1 MKLRYGINLALFL
14 IISSIFYFSCA
25 ENDVMEDLVIGKD
38 QEYLSLSLSDRI
50 LVDAGAVWIDKLCSR
65 DFEGRKSGT
74 EGNRLAFEYI
84 CHELEEMGYVPE
96 CQIFNTEKGT
106 TIRNII
112 VTIPGKIDST
122 VIVGAHFDGPIQS
135 TGSDHYPAAED
146 NGSGA
151 VALMLLLKSLKVDSI
166 EFERTLICGLWDSEE
181 VLDGK
186 AFRGSTYYA
195 KHMSEQSISNTLFY
209 INFDCVGHDHDYDHN
224 GKSDIY
230 LEYRGSDLVEKIAYL
245 TSQTG
250 RFDYNIAERET
261 FTSDYTFF
269 YRIGIPF
276 LYYHDHNNY
285 ICSHPNHST
294 KDTQDAISIERLVRI
309 THCVRD
315 NLYFLL

>member
-1 MKLRYGINLALFL
+1 M
-14 IISSIFYFSCA
+14 
-25 ENDVMEDLVIGKD
+25 MEDLVIGKD
-38 QEYLSLSLSDRI
+38 QEYLSLSPSDRI

-65 DFEGRKSGT
+65 EFEGRKSGT

-146 NGSGA
+146 NGAGA
-151 VALMLLLKSLKVDSI
+151 VELLMLLKSLSI
-166 EFERTLICGLWDSEE
+166 DPLYFERTLVCCFWDSEE
-181 VLDGK
+181 VNEDR

-195 KHMSEQSISNTLFY
+195 NQLSDSLKSLIIFY
-209 INFDCVGHDHDYDHN
+209 TNFDGIGHDHDYDNN
-224 GKSDIY
+224 GVYDIY
-230 LEYRGSDLVEKIAYL
+230 LEYLGSDFVKSLAL
-245 TSQTG
+245 STSQNG
-250 RFDYNIAERET
+250 RFDYIVSQRET
-261 FTSDYTFF
+261 FISDFASF

-276 LYYHDHNNY
+276 ISYHDHSGY
-285 ICSHPNHST
+285 KCKHYGHTTSDI
-294 KDTQDAISIERLVRI
+294 KEAISLSRLTKIVYNVRESL
-309 THCVRD
+309 D
-315 NLYFLL
+315 FLL

>member
-1 MKLRYGINLALFL
+1 MNLRYGIISALFL
-14 IISSIFYFSCA
+14 IISSVFFFSCA
-25 ENDVMEDLVIGKD
+25 KSGVVEDLVKEEVK
-38 QEYLSLSLSDRI
+38 EYLSPSDRI

-65 DFEGRKSGT
+65 EFEGRKSGT

-84 CHELEEMGYVPE
+84 SHELEEMGYAPE
-96 CQIFNTEKGT
+96 FQIFNTENGI

-112 VTIPGKIDST
+112 VTIPGRTDST

-135 TGSDHYPAAED
+135 TSSDHYPAAED

-166 EFERTLICGLWDSEE
+166 DFDRTLICGLWDSEE

-209 INFDCVGHDHDYDHN
+209 INFDCVGHDHDYDNN

-245 TSQTG
+245 TAQNG
-250 RFDYNIAERET
+250 RFDYMISERET
-261 FTSDYTFF
+261 FTSDYTSFF
-269 YRIGIPF
+269 RIGIPF
-276 LYYHDHNNY
+276 LYYRDHKNFV
-285 ICSHPNHST
+285 CSHPNHST
-294 KDTQDAISIERLVRI
+294 DDTQDAISIERLVKLI
-309 THCVRD
+309 YCVQD
-315 NLYFLL
+315 NIKMP